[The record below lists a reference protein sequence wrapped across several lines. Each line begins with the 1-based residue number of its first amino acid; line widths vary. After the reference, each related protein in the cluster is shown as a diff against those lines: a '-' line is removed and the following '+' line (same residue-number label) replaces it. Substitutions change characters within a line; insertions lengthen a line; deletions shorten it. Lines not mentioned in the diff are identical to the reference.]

1 MNNPLFDLDTYD
13 DDISYKE
20 LFEEVL
26 FLRER
31 VLQLEG
37 SNNNLQITLD
47 ETQLLKI
54 QLENTILTQTKH
66 DKSNQS
72 KSKRTYKRKEL
83 SKEMQM
89 INSYYLENKNN
100 EEIINTIKLKMN
112 EIGYVISKKNELP
125 VQIVKMECLK
135 RYNELSKEEQER
147 YKNQDISNKQ

>member
-1 MNNPLFDLDTYD
+1 MNNPLFDSDTYD

-26 FLRER
+26 YLRER
-31 VLQLEG
+31 VSQLEG
-37 SNNNLQITLD
+37 SNSNLQITLD
-47 ETQLLKI
+47 ETQSLKL
-54 QLENTILTQTKH
+54 QLENTILTQTRH
-66 DKSNQS
+66 DESNQS
-72 KSKRTYKRKEL
+72 KSKRTYKKKEL

-89 INSYYLENKNN
+89 IHSYYLENKNN
-100 EEIINTIKLKMN
+100 EEMINSIKIKMN

-147 YKNQDISNKQ
+147 YKNQDISNT

>member
-125 VQIVKMECLK
+125 VQIIKMECLK

-147 YKNQDISNKQ
+147 YKNQDISNK